1 MEAAGQHRC
10 RSAIERKNALT
21 IFRYEAFTMARG
33 KQPLVSHALPKQQT
47 LLDCFLEAQAHRLGH
62 RSRPKPPGQSSAT
75 ASGSRDDEESRG
87 IADEEPA
94 DEAEPR

>member
-21 IFRYEAFTMARG
+21 IFRYEEFTMARG

-62 RSRPKPPGQSSAT
+62 RSRPKPAGESAAASRSPGDPETRST
-75 ASGSRDDEESRG
+75 
-87 IADEEPA
+87 ADEEPA
-94 DEAEPR
+94 DEADSR